1 MSVGVE
7 VDALALMLDGVNDDG
22 WRFNEVNIKSLER
35 DSVYGGQVPLLE
47 RTVAQSQWAE
57 IADAIL
63 ELEAWADWW
72 HTSDNDDRPF
82 LSGYKLSS
90 LAAKAHRHAS
100 RYASDE
106 ILLEAAALLRD
117 GWRPGGGS

>member
-1 MSVGVE
+1 MSVGAE
-7 VDALALMLDGVNDDG
+7 VDALALMMDGAVVPIGRYTYKNVY
-22 WRFNEVNIKSLER
+22 WLEMLGTESALHYR
-35 DSVYGGQVPLLE
+35 SREWPD
-47 RTVAQSQWAE
+47 VAE
-57 IADAIL
+57 AIL

-72 HTSDNDDRPF
+72 HIGDNDDRPF

-117 GWRPGGGS
+117 GWRP